1 MIVLRNIM
9 FGKSSFFFI
18 LFFLFINSQSNSED
32 NINISPL
39 INVDEIKPSFE
50 EVSPQKNEKN
60 NATKPNFLKEPKNY
74 KKNEEFSAVKV
85 MGLDK
90 ITAKTIELVIRI
102 GDKKRYGALEI
113 KPLKCGKIL
122 KKNFESEDVAYIQIK
137 DTKESEDEK
146 VFIFNG
152 WTFSSNAINSS
163 IDHAI
168 YDVWLVSCTNV

>member
-60 NATKPNFLKEPKNY
+60 NATKWH
-74 KKNEEFSAVKV
+74 
-85 MGLDK
+85 
-90 ITAKTIELVIRI
+90 I
-102 GDKKRYGALEI
+102 
-113 KPLKCGKIL
+113 
-122 KKNFESEDVAYIQIK
+122 
-137 DTKESEDEK
+137 
-146 VFIFNG
+146 
-152 WTFSSNAINSS
+152 
-163 IDHAI
+163 
-168 YDVWLVSCTNV
+168 